1 MRMARRAPLKSAFAS
16 GLVWLVAGCGPQF
29 VDDDRFVEEQCAAS
43 CDRLDECGQYF
54 DDCE

>member
-1 MRMARRAPLKSAFAS
+1 MKSAFAS